1 MESKKIILGWQKQVQ
16 NRPIG
21 FKTRGHTCEGSN
33 QKVIYHDA
41 NSHLCTIA
49 RTGSGKGVSSV
60 IPNLL
65 NYQGSVV
72 VLDIK
77 GDLSAV
83 TARYR
88 RKLGK
93 VVHLRPFSDS
103 ASDAFNPFDL
113 LQITSDVE
121 TTAELIAAFLAGKG
135 ETSKNRM
142 NEEFWE
148 QQGVS
153 LLAAIIAVVLSD
165 SDTDKHTMRDVLD
178 IIFSDDT
185 VYKLATILDTKSDF
199 IPKLAIMGISSFLNT
214 TDITR
219 SGILST
225 AQSYLKPFSSE
236 KILRTLENPTFSMK
250 EFQHSDEVLTI
261 YIEIPPGY
269 LQSHASYVKLLFGSL
284 MHSVTTRKYQP
295 AVANLFILDECSS
308 LGYFPYLS
316 NMIAISR
323 GMGLLF
329 HTLWQHISQISSIY
343 PDYESIIANSTLQ
356 IFGIG
361 SHIGAKSIENLIG
374 VEANTLLSMGEEE
387 QYIVLNGYAERT
399 EKLNYLKDILF
410 EGRYDSNPLHER
422 IKISALII

>member
-1 MESKKIILGWQKQVQ
+1 MDNTKIILGSRKQGP
-16 NRPIG
+16 NSPIG
-21 FKTRGHTCEGSN
+21 FKTRNYQCEGSN
-33 QKVIYHDA
+33 QKIVYHDA

-65 NYQGSVV
+65 HYQGSVV
-72 VLDIK
+72 VLDVK

-93 VVHLRPFSDS
+93 VVHLQPFSNS
-103 ASDAFNPFDL
+103 VSDAFNPFDL

-121 TTAELIAAFLAGKG
+121 TTAELIASFLAGKG
-135 ETSKNRM
+135 ENVKSRTH
-142 NEEFWE
+142 EEFWE
-148 QQGVS
+148 QQGSS

-165 SDTDKHTMRDVLD
+165 PDPGKHTMREVLNVL
-178 IIFSDDT
+178 FADDT
-185 VYKLATILDTKSDF
+185 VYKLATILDTKSDL

-214 TDITR
+214 ADITR

-250 EFQHSDEVLTI
+250 EFQSSDKVLSI

-269 LQSHASYVKLLFGSL
+269 LQSHANYVKLLFGSL

-308 LGYFPYLS
+308 LGYFPYLV

-323 GMGLLF
+323 SMGLLL

-343 PDYESIIANSTLQ
+343 TDYESIIANSTLQ
-356 IFGIG
+356 VFGIG
-361 SHIGAKSIENLIG
+361 SHFGAKTIENLIG
-374 VEANTLLSMGEEE
+374 VGANTLLNMTEEE
-387 QYIVLNGYAERT
+387 QYIVLNGHAERT
-399 EKLNYLKDILF
+399 KKLNYLKDVLF

-422 IKISALII
+422 PKTKLQL